1 MEKEQ
6 GRGREKEA
14 EWEDSGGGGGGG
26 GWGAGGG
33 DLTEWKL
40 IRAERRGTAVEGEGR
55 APQENIDIRVGVAG
69 GRSGGRHPPTPTPT
83 RHLSESSVKC
93 DRG

>member
-14 EWEDSGGGGGGG
+14 EWEDSGGGWRDGGGE
-26 GWGAGGG
+26 

-69 GRSGGRHPPTPTPT
+69 GRHPLPPPHPHPTSL
-83 RHLSESSVKC
+83 REQ
-93 DRG
+93 REM